1 MVYKWLKNIQ
11 RQCLPHFC
19 AVCLQNT
26 ETNRAICNDCCN
38 TLKFNTYSCN
48 SCAIPMPEKNSAMT
62 CGQCLKKTPHFDQAI
77 SLFHYEPPV
86 RQLIHGLK
94 FNRKLALAD
103 LLGLLMAEDLCNRQV
118 ARPECIIP
126 VPLSNKRLRQRGFNQ
141 SLELA
146 RPISRLLDVPID
158 WRLVSRVRDTDTQT
172 RLDLK
177 ARRKNVKD
185 AFSIN
190 KNKKYQ
196 YVAILD
202 DVMTTGATCNEL
214 ARCLKKSG
222 IKQVDVWC
230 LARAEKGA

>member
-1 MVYKWLKNIQ
+1 MVYNWLKNIQ
-11 RQCLPHFC
+11 LQCLPHFC
-19 AVCLQNT
+19 AVCQQNT
-26 ETNRAICNDCCN
+26 GTNRAICNDCYN

-48 SCAIPMPEKNSAMT
+48 SCAIPLPETNTVMT
-62 CGQCLKKTPHFDQAI
+62 CGQCLKKTPDFDQAT
-77 SLFHYEPPV
+77 SLFRYETPV
-86 RQLIHGLK
+86 RQLIHSLK
-94 FNRKLALAD
+94 FNRKLALSD
-103 LLGLLMAEDLCNRQV
+103 LLGQLMAEDLHSRQV
-118 ARPECIIP
+118 IRPECIIP
-126 VPLSNKRLRQRGFNQ
+126 VPLSNKRLRERGFNQ

-146 RPISRLLDVPID
+146 RPISRLLDVPVD

-185 AFSIN
+185 AFSIR